1 MEERRRLDI
10 LVVERGF
17 AQTRS
22 RARAL
27 VLAGKVLVN
36 DSVESKAG
44 AQVATEANIT
54 LIEPDHPYVGRGG
67 IKLTHA
73 LDSFEIPVHKRTA
86 LDNGASTAGITHV

>member
-1 MEERRRLDI
+1 MGFEKNHVKRGISKWKNVDGLDI

-36 DSVESKAG
+36 NSVESKAG
-44 AQVATEANIT
+44 AQVATEAKIT
-54 LIEPDHPYVGRGG
+54 LVEPDHPYVGRGG
-67 IKLTHA
+67 IKLHA
-73 LDSFEIPVHKRTA
+73 CTGFI
-86 LDNGASTAGITHV
+86 